1 MMQTTIPLLKKTTEL
16 QEARAAR
23 DRAIYDE
30 YNALAVVPG
39 QSKTQINKYLMEK
52 YDLHSTG
59 TLYMIR
65 KRVEERIKMEGGAL

>member
-1 MMQTTIPLLKKTTEL
+1 MLKKTTDL

-23 DRAIYDE
+23 DLAIFNE
-30 YNALAVVPG
+30 YNELASVKG

-59 TLYMIR
+59 TVYAIR
-65 KRVEERIKMEGGAL
+65 KRVEERLKNEGGAA